1 MTTFSKPLVAGSRGS
16 RLALAQT
23 NWVLARLREAH
34 PARDFITK
42 VQTIAT
48 EGDRS
53 QSSGVPLAQIAGRGV
68 FVKDLEHA
76 LAEGVIDFAVHSLKD
91 MTSSSADAAFAI
103 AAFPGR
109 EDPRDVVVSRN
120 GLPLGSQ
127 PSGARI
133 GTSSPRRAA
142 QLSLE
147 RPDLALVPIRG
158 NVDTRIRKVESGEYD
173 AVILAAAG
181 VLRLGLEAQI
191 TEYLSPDRCLPDPGQ
206 GALAVEVRARD
217 HDIIELFAAID
228 DAATRAAVTAER
240 AFLSTLGG
248 GCQTPAGA
256 LATLNGATLTLRA
269 LIVSGGRRIEASLP
283 GPAAEPEALGRAV
296 AAAILAQ
303 AGG

>member
-1 MTTFSKPLVAGSRGS
+1 MTTFTKALVAGSRGS
-16 RLALAQT
+16 SLALAQT
-23 NWVLARLREAH
+23 NWVLAKLRGAH
-34 PARDFITK
+34 PDRDFIAE
-42 VQTIAT
+42 VRTIAT

-76 LAEGVIDFAVHSLKD
+76 LAEGAIDFAVHSLKD
-91 MTSSSADAAFAI
+91 MTSSSTDAALTI

-120 GLPLGSQ
+120 SLPIASQ
-127 PSGARI
+127 PAGARI

-147 RPDLALVPIRG
+147 RPDLAFVPIRG

-173 AVILAAAG
+173 AVVLAAAG
-181 VLRLGLEAQI
+181 LLRLGLAAKI

-206 GALAVEVRARD
+206 GALAVEVRAGD
-217 HDIIELFAAID
+217 HDILEFFAAID
-228 DAATRAAVTAER
+228 DPVTRATVTAER
-240 AFLSTLGG
+240 AFLSALGG

-256 LATLNGATLTLRA
+256 LATIDGATLTLRA
-269 LIVSGGRRIEASLP
+269 LIVSGGRRIEASLQ
-283 GPAAEPEALGRAV
+283 GSAAEPEALGRAV
-296 AAAILAQ
+296 AAAIMAQ
-303 AGG
+303 SGA